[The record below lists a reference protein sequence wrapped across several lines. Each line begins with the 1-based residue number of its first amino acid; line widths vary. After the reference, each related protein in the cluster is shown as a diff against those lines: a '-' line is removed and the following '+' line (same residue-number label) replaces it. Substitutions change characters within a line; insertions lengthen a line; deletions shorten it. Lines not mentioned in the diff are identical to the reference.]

1 MPEIQLY
8 FTSHEKKKNMT
19 NNKENSQ
26 SIGTDSERTQIVK
39 SVNKHV
45 KIVTINIT
53 MCSRKQKKA

>member
-19 NNKENSQ
+19 NNMENSQ
-26 SIGTDSERTQIVK
+26 SMGTDSERTQIVK

-53 MCSRKQKKA
+53 MCSRKQKEA

>member
-19 NNKENSQ
+19 NNMENSQ
-26 SIGTDSERTQIVK
+26 SMGTDSERTQIVK